1 MDSLPAEPQWKP
13 KNTGVGS
20 LSLLQRIFLTQESNP
35 GLLHCRR
42 ILYQKQA
49 DSLPTELSEQTQ
61 KENIFN
67 LTGQSQVRFWK
78 LGPNHRT
85 QDILV
90 SSRFIKAHIPWLSLA
105 EQVESDP
112 QLTKGPLVTGGS
124 EKPSSKAL
132 SENLTVWQ
140 GPRPEC

>member
-1 MDSLPAEPQWKP
+1 MDSLPAEPQGKP

-20 LSLLQRIFLTQESNP
+20 LSLLQQIFPTQELNP

-42 ILYQKQA
+42 ILYQ
-49 DSLPTELSEQTQ
+49 LSYQNKHKNKTFLIL
-61 KENIFN
+61 K
-67 LTGQSQVRFWK
+67 GQSQVHFWK

-85 QDILV
+85 QDIQV
-90 SSRFIKAHIPWLSLA
+90 SSRFIKAHIPGLSLE

-112 QLTKGPLVTGGS
+112 WLTKGPLVTGGS
-124 EKPSSKAL
+124 EKPSSEAL
-132 SENLTVWQ
+132 PENLTVWQ

>member
-1 MDSLPAEPQWKP
+1 M
-13 KNTGVGS
+13 
-20 LSLLQRIFLTQESNP
+20 
-35 GLLHCRR
+35 
-42 ILYQKQA
+42 

-78 LGPNHRT
+78 LGPNYRT

-90 SSRFIKAHIPWLSLA
+90 SSRFIKAHIAWLSLA

-124 EKPSSKAL
+124 EKPSSEAL